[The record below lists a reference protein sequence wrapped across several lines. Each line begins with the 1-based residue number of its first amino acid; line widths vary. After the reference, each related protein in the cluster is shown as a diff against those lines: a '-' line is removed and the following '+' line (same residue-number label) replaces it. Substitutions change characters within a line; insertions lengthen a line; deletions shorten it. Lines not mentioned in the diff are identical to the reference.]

1 MRTFNTF
8 VGKSFGAAHII
19 ANIEFWAE
27 YQTTLWNNCSFTF
40 LHRGYDCKFKF
51 SWQFFK
57 NTFTADRGQ
66 LRDEIQRNL
75 FCNTSGRLFLIPQN
89 DCRKL
94 KLAANQLYINNTQ
107 NKTFL
112 AAHFFC
118 QKETRRKISN
128 IKGSLL
134 KQNDSVIVETL
145 VLRSNGL
152 NDDVNVL
159 ILESTIEYITTTE
172 RFITSFWWNDLTE

>member
-1 MRTFNTF
+1 M
-8 VGKSFGAAHII
+8 
-19 ANIEFWAE
+19 
-27 YQTTLWNNCSFTF
+27 
-40 LHRGYDCKFKF
+40 
-51 SWQFFK
+51 
-57 NTFTADRGQ
+57 
-66 LRDEIQRNL
+66 
-75 FCNTSGRLFLIPQN
+75 
-89 DCRKL
+89 
-94 KLAANQLYINNTQ
+94 NQLYINNTQ

-118 QKETRRKISN
+118 QKGTRRKISN

-159 ILESTIEYITTTE
+159 ILESTIE
-172 RFITSFWWNDLTE
+172 